1 MYDEDE
7 HNRHSMYDVIENLVR
22 LIRIQTIIIYLER
35 TDISFIALYFNSYN
49 VIFNIRLIIFIKK
62 GR

>member
-49 VIFNIRLIIFIKK
+49 VIFNIRLILFIKK